1 MNTPNK
7 LTLARVLLTPVFLF
21 ALLGTFTHHW
31 LFAWLVFIAASVT
44 DAVDGRLARKLDQV
58 TTFGQLADPLADKML
73 VTAALLAFVHLNL
86 CGVWPVFLILMREFA
101 VTSMR
106 LIAAA
111 QGAVIPAN
119 IFGKIKTAV
128 QMLFTGVILLWGGL
142 VARFGFLR
150 QNFAPTCAVMVW
162 IMAVLAVVSGVITI
176 AKAKKVI
183 DFTM

>member
-7 LTLARVLLTPVFLF
+7 LTLARVIITPVFLF
-21 ALLGTFTHHW
+21 FLLSSVTHHW
-31 LFAWLVFIAASVT
+31 LIAALIFIAASIT
-44 DAVDGRLARKLDQV
+44 DAVDGRLARKLNQV

-73 VTAALLAFVHLNL
+73 ITAALLAFLQAGL

-128 QMLFTGVILLWGGL
+128 QMIFTILILFWGDL
-142 VARFGFLR
+142 VERYGFLVED
-150 QNFAPTCAVMVW
+150 FARVCGVLMW
-162 IMAVLAVVSGVITI
+162 ITAVLAVVSGVITMF
-176 AKAKKVI
+176 KAKKVI
-183 DFTM
+183 DFTI